1 MKNLSRTILV
11 LMSLFLLAGI
21 SYAQSAK
28 EYYDKGIEY
37 GIEGKFEEAKKE
49 FKKVPKTDQL
59 YRPAIIC
66 LQLTELALGN
76 KIENEVIVHLFRGTD
91 FSNKGKLDEA
101 VAEFKKAVSI
111 NPSLIEAYLNLGIV
125 YVRKG
130 MLDEAIAEWKKA
142 VAINPNLTD
151 AHLNLGV
158 AYHSKGMVDDA
169 ITEYKKALSINPNF
183 AEANY
188 NLGIAYGSKGM
199 LDEEIAEYKKAISIN
214 PNFAD
219 AYHNLAMAYLTKKQY
234 DLAIKCCDRAIK
246 LGLEVD
252 PVLLVTLNLY
262 REQRLKK

>member
-37 GIEGKFEEAKKE
+37 CIEGKFDEAKKE

-76 KIENEVIVHLFRGTD
+76 KIENEVIVYLFRGTD

-111 NPSLIEAYLNLGIV
+111 NPSLIEAYLSLGIV

-142 VAINPNLTD
+142 ITINPNLTN